1 MLARIRW
8 QYKAPLPFPYLG
20 KWTRKEK
27 EDAYVRHLALGG
39 ACTYGWIGG
48 QFLVPVIMAAEL
60 REGMA
65 CLVRAAANGTEYE
78 VLIRG
83 KKQVEVRDVRG

>member
-60 REGMA
+60 R
-65 CLVRAAANGTEYE
+65 ANGTEYE